1 MTTLEITLI
10 LVGIVFLIGSF
21 MVKDKL
27 SKNDLDKI
35 ADMSAEELKVITEKE
50 VKNAESAID
59 GMLNE
64 HIASKTDET
73 KRDLEKETNSKIMAI
88 NEYSDTV
95 LDSIN
100 KSHNEI
106 MFLYSMLN
114 DKHEELTRLSGNIEK
129 ITAQAKKTFKPVDAS
144 KINNLSNKTVS
155 SAKPVGHAAPVP
167 NRQAVTESRGIASS
181 DTVTGTK
188 NTASVKT
195 QNVSAQNM
203 MSQNVSTQN
212 IMSQNVST
220 QNIMSQNTVVRNNA
234 ASNTAVL
241 NAAVPNMAAQN
252 TVTQNAAASNM
263 PTRNMPAQNMT
274 ASNAA
279 MPSQNLSNTDVQ
291 SSRVYDISEINHNPQ
306 ILRLYKSGKD
316 IVEIAKELGLGKGEV
331 KLVIDLYNEGK

>member
-50 VKNAESAID
+50 IKNAELAID
-59 GMLNE
+59 GMLDE

-129 ITAQAKKTFKPVDAS
+129 ITAQAKKTFESVEAS
-144 KINNLSNKTVS
+144 KINNLSNKTVLN
-155 SAKPVGHAAPVP
+155 AKPVVNAAPVS

-181 DTVTGTK
+181 DIVTGTK
-188 NTASVKT
+188 NTASVKK

-203 MSQNVSTQN
+203 MSQHAAA
-212 IMSQNVST
+212 
-220 QNIMSQNTVVRNNA
+220 QNIMSQNTVVRN
-234 ASNTAVL
+234 TAVP
-241 NAAVPNMAAQN
+241 NTVVPNMAAQN
-252 TVTQNAAASNM
+252 AVAQNVAVSNM
-263 PTRNMPAQNMT
+263 TAQNMT
-274 ASNAA
+274 ASNTA
-279 MPSQNLSNTDVQ
+279 MQSRNLSDTDVQ
-291 SSRVYDISEINHNPQ
+291 SGRVYDISEINHNPQ
-306 ILRLYKSGKD
+306 ILRLYKSGKN

>member
-50 VKNAESAID
+50 IKNAELAID
-59 GMLNE
+59 GMLDE

-129 ITAQAKKTFKPVDAS
+129 ITAQAKKTFEPVEAS
-144 KINNLSNKTVS
+144 KINNLSNKTVLN
-155 SAKPVGHAAPVP
+155 AKPVVNAAPVS

-181 DTVTGTK
+181 DIVTGTK
-188 NTASVKT
+188 NTASVKK

-203 MSQNVSTQN
+203 MSQHAAV
-212 IMSQNVST
+212 
-220 QNIMSQNTVVRNNA
+220 QNIMSQNTVVRN
-234 ASNTAVL
+234 TAVP
-241 NAAVPNMAAQN
+241 NTVVPNMAAQN
-252 TVTQNAAASNM
+252 AVVQNVAVSNM
-263 PTRNMPAQNMT
+263 TAQNMT
-274 ASNAA
+274 ASNTT
-279 MPSQNLSNTDVQ
+279 MQSRNMSDTDVQ
-291 SSRVYDISEINHNPQ
+291 SGRVYDISEINHNPQ
-306 ILRLYKSGKD
+306 ILRLYKSGKN

>member
-129 ITAQAKKTFKPVDAS
+129 IIAQAKKTFEPVEAS

-167 NRQAVTESRGIASS
+167 NRQAVAESRGIASS
-181 DTVTGTK
+181 DTVTGIK

-203 MSQNVSTQN
+203 MSQN
-212 IMSQNVST
+212 
-220 QNIMSQNTVVRNNA
+220 TVVRNNA

-241 NAAVPNMAAQN
+241 NAVVPNMAAQN

-263 PTRNMPAQNMT
+263 PTRNMSAQNMT

-279 MPSQNLSNTDVQ
+279 MLSQNLSNTDVQ

>member
-50 VKNAESAID
+50 IKNAELAID
-59 GMLNE
+59 GMLDE

-73 KRDLEKETNSKIMAI
+73 KRNLEKETNSKIMAI

-129 ITAQAKKTFKPVDAS
+129 ITAQAKKTFESVEAS
-144 KINNLSNKTVS
+144 KINNLSNKTVLN
-155 SAKPVGHAAPVP
+155 AKQVVNAAPVS

-181 DTVTGTK
+181 DIVTGTK
-188 NTASVKT
+188 NTASVKK

-203 MSQNVSTQN
+203 MSQHAAA
-212 IMSQNVST
+212 
-220 QNIMSQNTVVRNNA
+220 QNIMSQNTVVRN
-234 ASNTAVL
+234 TAVP
-241 NAAVPNMAAQN
+241 NTVVPNMAAQN
-252 TVTQNAAASNM
+252 AVAQNVAVSNM
-263 PTRNMPAQNMT
+263 TAQNMT
-274 ASNAA
+274 ASNTA
-279 MPSQNLSNTDVQ
+279 MQSRNLSDTDVQ
-291 SSRVYDISEINHNPQ
+291 SGRVYDISEINHNPQ
-306 ILRLYKSGKD
+306 ILRLYKSGKN

>member
-50 VKNAESAID
+50 IKNAESAID
-59 GMLNE
+59 GMLDE

-129 ITAQAKKTFKPVDAS
+129 ITAQAKKTFESVEAS
-144 KINNLSNKTVS
+144 KINNLSNKTVLN
-155 SAKPVGHAAPVP
+155 AKPVVNAAPVS
-167 NRQAVTESRGIASS
+167 NRQAVTESRGIVSS
-181 DTVTGTK
+181 DIVTGTK
-188 NTASVKT
+188 NTSSVKT

-203 MSQNVSTQN
+203 MSQHAAV
-212 IMSQNVST
+212 
-220 QNIMSQNTVVRNNA
+220 QNIMSQNTVVRN
-234 ASNTAVL
+234 TAVP
-241 NAAVPNMAAQN
+241 NTVVPNMAAQN
-252 TVTQNAAASNM
+252 AVAQNVAVSNM
-263 PTRNMPAQNMT
+263 TAQNMT
-274 ASNAA
+274 ASNTA
-279 MPSQNLSNTDVQ
+279 MQSRNLSDTDVQ
-291 SSRVYDISEINHNPQ
+291 SGRVYDISEINHNPQ
-306 ILRLYKSGKD
+306 ILRLYKSGKN

>member
-50 VKNAESAID
+50 IKNAESAID
-59 GMLNE
+59 GMLDE

-73 KRDLEKETNSKIMAI
+73 KRNLEKETNSKIMAI

-129 ITAQAKKTFKPVDAS
+129 ITAQAKKTFESVEAS
-144 KINNLSNKTVS
+144 KINNLSNKTVLN
-155 SAKPVGHAAPVP
+155 AKPVVNAAPVS
-167 NRQAVTESRGIASS
+167 NRQAVTESRGIVSS
-181 DTVTGTK
+181 DIVTGTK
-188 NTASVKT
+188 NTASVKK

-203 MSQNVSTQN
+203 MSQHAAA
-212 IMSQNVST
+212 
-220 QNIMSQNTVVRNNA
+220 QNIMSQNTVVRN
-234 ASNTAVL
+234 TAVP
-241 NAAVPNMAAQN
+241 NTVVPNMAAQN
-252 TVTQNAAASNM
+252 AVVQNVAVSNM
-263 PTRNMPAQNMT
+263 TAQNMT
-274 ASNAA
+274 ASNTT
-279 MPSQNLSNTDVQ
+279 MQSRNLSDTDVQ
-291 SSRVYDISEINHNPQ
+291 SGRVYDISEINHNPQ
-306 ILRLYKSGKD
+306 ILRLYKSGKN

>member
-59 GMLNE
+59 GMLDE

-129 ITAQAKKTFKPVDAS
+129 ITAQAKKTFEPVEAS
-144 KINNLSNKTVS
+144 KINNFSNKSVS
-155 SAKPVGHAAPVP
+155 NVKPVVNAAPVS

-181 DTVTGTK
+181 DIVTGTK

-203 MSQNVSTQN
+203 MPQNAAAQN
-212 IMSQNVST
+212 IV
-220 QNIMSQNTVVRNNA
+220 SQNTVVRN
-234 ASNTAVL
+234 TAVP
-241 NAAVPNMAAQN
+241 NTVVSNMAAQN
-252 TVTQNAAASNM
+252 AAVSNM
-263 PTRNMPAQNMT
+263 TAQNMT
-274 ASNAA
+274 ASNTA
-279 MPSQNLSNTDVQ
+279 MQSRNLSDTDVQ
-291 SSRVYDISEINHNPQ
+291 SGRVYDISEINHNPQ
-306 ILRLYKSGKD
+306 ILRLYKSGKN

>member
-59 GMLNE
+59 GMLDE

-129 ITAQAKKTFKPVDAS
+129 ITAQAKKTFEPVEAS
-144 KINNLSNKTVS
+144 KINNFSNKSVS
-155 SAKPVGHAAPVP
+155 NVKPVVNAAPVS
-167 NRQAVTESRGIASS
+167 NRHAVTESRGIASS
-181 DTVTGTK
+181 DIVTGTK

-203 MSQNVSTQN
+203 MSQHAAAQN
-212 IMSQNVST
+212 IV
-220 QNIMSQNTVVRNNA
+220 SQNTVVRN
-234 ASNTAVL
+234 T
-241 NAAVPNMAAQN
+241 AVPNMAAQN
-252 TVTQNAAASNM
+252 AVVQNVAVSNM
-263 PTRNMPAQNMT
+263 TAQNMT
-274 ASNAA
+274 DSNTA
-279 MPSQNLSNTDVQ
+279 MQTRNLSDTDVQ
-291 SSRVYDISEINHNPQ
+291 SGRVYDISEINHNPQ
-306 ILRLYKSGKD
+306 ILRLYKSGKN

>member
-50 VKNAESAID
+50 IKNAELAID
-59 GMLNE
+59 GMLDE

-73 KRDLEKETNSKIMAI
+73 KRNLEKETNSKIMAI

-129 ITAQAKKTFKPVDAS
+129 ITAQAKKTFEPVEAS
-144 KINNLSNKTVS
+144 KINNLSNKTVLN
-155 SAKPVGHAAPVP
+155 AKPVVNAAPVS

-181 DTVTGTK
+181 DIVTGTK

-203 MSQNVSTQN
+203 MSQHAAV
-212 IMSQNVST
+212 
-220 QNIMSQNTVVRNNA
+220 QNIMSQNTVVRN
-234 ASNTAVL
+234 TAVP
-241 NAAVPNMAAQN
+241 NTVVPNMAAQN
-252 TVTQNAAASNM
+252 AVAQNVAVSNVAVSNM
-263 PTRNMPAQNMT
+263 TAQNMT
-274 ASNAA
+274 ASNTA
-279 MPSQNLSNTDVQ
+279 MQSRNLSDTDVQ
-291 SSRVYDISEINHNPQ
+291 SGRVYDISEINHNPQ
-306 ILRLYKSGKD
+306 ILRLYKSGKN

>member
-50 VKNAESAID
+50 IKNAELAID
-59 GMLNE
+59 GMLDE

-73 KRDLEKETNSKIMAI
+73 KRNLEKETNSKIMAI

-129 ITAQAKKTFKPVDAS
+129 ITAQAKKTFEPVEAS
-144 KINNLSNKTVS
+144 KINNLSNKTVLN
-155 SAKPVGHAAPVP
+155 AKPVVNAAPVS

-181 DTVTGTK
+181 DIVTGTK
-188 NTASVKT
+188 NTASVKI

-203 MSQNVSTQN
+203 MSQHAAAQN
-212 IMSQNVST
+212 IV
-220 QNIMSQNTVVRNNA
+220 SQNTVVRN
-234 ASNTAVL
+234 T
-241 NAAVPNMAAQN
+241 AVPNTVVQN
-252 TVTQNAAASNM
+252 VAVSNM
-263 PTRNMPAQNMT
+263 TAQNMT
-274 ASNAA
+274 ASNTT
-279 MPSQNLSNTDVQ
+279 MQSRNLSDTDVQ
-291 SSRVYDISEINHNPQ
+291 SGRVYDISEINHNPQ
-306 ILRLYKSGKD
+306 ILRLYKSGKN

>member
-50 VKNAESAID
+50 IKNAELAID
-59 GMLNE
+59 GMLDE

-129 ITAQAKKTFKPVDAS
+129 ITAQAKKTFEPVEAS
-144 KINNLSNKTVS
+144 KINNLSNKTVLN
-155 SAKPVGHAAPVP
+155 AKPVVNAAPVS

-181 DTVTGTK
+181 DIVTGTK
-188 NTASVKT
+188 NTASVKK

-203 MSQNVSTQN
+203 MSQHAAA
-212 IMSQNVST
+212 
-220 QNIMSQNTVVRNNA
+220 QNIMSQNTAVR
-234 ASNTAVL
+234 NTAVP
-241 NAAVPNMAAQN
+241 NTVVPNMAAQN
-252 TVTQNAAASNM
+252 AVVQNVAVSNM
-263 PTRNMPAQNMT
+263 TAQNMT
-274 ASNAA
+274 ASNTT
-279 MPSQNLSNTDVQ
+279 MQSRNLSDTDVQ
-291 SSRVYDISEINHNPQ
+291 SGRVYDISEINHNPQ
-306 ILRLYKSGKD
+306 ILRLYKSGKN

>member
-50 VKNAESAID
+50 IKNAELAID
-59 GMLNE
+59 GMLDE

-73 KRDLEKETNSKIMAI
+73 KRNLEKETNSKIMVI

-129 ITAQAKKTFKPVDAS
+129 ITAQAKKTFESVEAS
-144 KINNLSNKTVS
+144 KINNLSNKTVLN
-155 SAKPVGHAAPVP
+155 AKPVVNAAPVS

-181 DTVTGTK
+181 DIVTGTK
-188 NTASVKT
+188 NTASVKK

-203 MSQNVSTQN
+203 MSQHAAA
-212 IMSQNVST
+212 
-220 QNIMSQNTVVRNNA
+220 QNIMSQNTVVRN
-234 ASNTAVL
+234 TAVP
-241 NAAVPNMAAQN
+241 NTVVPNMAAQN
-252 TVTQNAAASNM
+252 AVVQNVAVSNM
-263 PTRNMPAQNMT
+263 TAQNMT
-274 ASNAA
+274 ASNTT
-279 MPSQNLSNTDVQ
+279 MQSRNLSDTDVQ
-291 SSRVYDISEINHNPQ
+291 SGRVYDISEINHNPQ
-306 ILRLYKSGKD
+306 ILRLYKSGKN

>member
-50 VKNAESAID
+50 IKNAELAID
-59 GMLNE
+59 GMLDE

-129 ITAQAKKTFKPVDAS
+129 ITAQAKKTFEPVEAS
-144 KINNLSNKTVS
+144 KINNLSNKTVLN
-155 SAKPVGHAAPVP
+155 AKPVVNAAPVS

-181 DTVTGTK
+181 DIVTGTK
-188 NTASVKT
+188 NTASVKK

-203 MSQNVSTQN
+203 MSQHAAA
-212 IMSQNVST
+212 
-220 QNIMSQNTVVRNNA
+220 QNIMSQNTVVRN
-234 ASNTAVL
+234 TAVP
-241 NAAVPNMAAQN
+241 NTVVPNMAAQN
-252 TVTQNAAASNM
+252 AVVQNVAVSNM
-263 PTRNMPAQNMT
+263 TAQNMT
-274 ASNAA
+274 AQNMIASNST
-279 MPSQNLSNTDVQ
+279 MQSRNLSDTDVQ
-291 SSRVYDISEINHNPQ
+291 SGRVYDISEINHNPQ
-306 ILRLYKSGKD
+306 ILRLYKSGKN

>member
-129 ITAQAKKTFKPVDAS
+129 ITAQAKKTFEPVNAS

-167 NRQAVTESRGIASS
+167 NRQAVAESRGIASS

-203 MSQNVSTQN
+203 MSQN
-212 IMSQNVST
+212 
-220 QNIMSQNTVVRNNA
+220 TVVRNNA

-241 NAAVPNMAAQN
+241 NAVVPNMAAQN

-263 PTRNMPAQNMT
+263 PTRNMPARNMPAQNMT
-274 ASNAA
+274 ASNVA

>member
-50 VKNAESAID
+50 IKNAELAID
-59 GMLNE
+59 GMLDE

-73 KRDLEKETNSKIMAI
+73 KRNLEKETNSKILAI

-129 ITAQAKKTFKPVDAS
+129 ITAQAKKTFESVEAS
-144 KINNLSNKTVS
+144 KINNLSNKTVLN
-155 SAKPVGHAAPVP
+155 AKPVVNAAPVS

-181 DTVTGTK
+181 DIVTGTK
-188 NTASVKT
+188 NTASVKK

-203 MSQNVSTQN
+203 MSQHAAA
-212 IMSQNVST
+212 
-220 QNIMSQNTVVRNNA
+220 QNIMSQNTVVRN
-234 ASNTAVL
+234 TAVP
-241 NAAVPNMAAQN
+241 NTVVPNMAAQN
-252 TVTQNAAASNM
+252 AVAQNVAVSNM
-263 PTRNMPAQNMT
+263 TAQNMT
-274 ASNAA
+274 ASNTA
-279 MPSQNLSNTDVQ
+279 MQSRNLSDTDVQ
-291 SSRVYDISEINHNPQ
+291 SGRVYDISEINHNPQ
-306 ILRLYKSGKD
+306 ILRLYKSGKN

>member
-50 VKNAESAID
+50 IKNAESAID
-59 GMLNE
+59 GMLDE

-73 KRDLEKETNSKIMAI
+73 KRNLEKETNSKILAI

-129 ITAQAKKTFKPVDAS
+129 ITAQAKKTFESVEAS
-144 KINNLSNKTVS
+144 KINNLSNKTVLN
-155 SAKPVGHAAPVP
+155 AKPVVNVALVS

-181 DTVTGTK
+181 DIVTGTK
-188 NTASVKT
+188 NTASVKK

-203 MSQNVSTQN
+203 MSQHAAAQN
-212 IMSQNVST
+212 IMSQD
-220 QNIMSQNTVVRNNA
+220 TVVRN
-234 ASNTAVL
+234 TAVP
-241 NAAVPNMAAQN
+241 NTVVPNMAAQN
-252 TVTQNAAASNM
+252 AVAQNVAVSNM
-263 PTRNMPAQNMT
+263 TAQNMT
-274 ASNAA
+274 ASNTA
-279 MPSQNLSNTDVQ
+279 MQSRNLSDTDVQ
-291 SSRVYDISEINHNPQ
+291 SGRVYDISEINHNPQ
-306 ILRLYKSGKD
+306 ILRLYKSGKN

>member
-129 ITAQAKKTFKPVDAS
+129 ITAQAKKTFEPVDTS

-203 MSQNVSTQN
+203 MSQN
-212 IMSQNVST
+212 MST

-279 MPSQNLSNTDVQ
+279 MLSQNLSNTDVQ
-291 SSRVYDISEINHNPQ
+291 SSRGYDISEINHNPQ

>member
-129 ITAQAKKTFKPVDAS
+129 ITAQAKKTFEPVDAS

-167 NRQAVTESRGIASS
+167 NRQAVAESRGIASS
-181 DTVTGTK
+181 DTVTGIK

-203 MSQNVSTQN
+203 MSQN
-212 IMSQNVST
+212 
-220 QNIMSQNTVVRNNA
+220 TVVRNNA

-241 NAAVPNMAAQN
+241 NAVVPNMAAQN
-252 TVTQNAAASNM
+252 TVTQNVAASNM
-263 PTRNMPAQNMT
+263 PTRNMPARNMPAQNMT

>member
-73 KRDLEKETNSKIMAI
+73 KRDLEKESNSKIMAI

-129 ITAQAKKTFKPVDAS
+129 ITAQAKKTFEPVDAS

-167 NRQAVTESRGIASS
+167 NRQAVAESRGIASS
-181 DTVTGTK
+181 DTVTGIK

-203 MSQNVSTQN
+203 MSQN
-212 IMSQNVST
+212 
-220 QNIMSQNTVVRNNA
+220 TVVRNNA

-241 NAAVPNMAAQN
+241 NAVVPNMAAQN

-263 PTRNMPAQNMT
+263 PTRNMPARNMPAQNMT

>member
-50 VKNAESAID
+50 IKNAESAID
-59 GMLNE
+59 GMLDE

-73 KRDLEKETNSKIMAI
+73 KRNLEKETNSKIMAI

-129 ITAQAKKTFKPVDAS
+129 ITAQAKKTFEPVEAS
-144 KINNLSNKTVS
+144 KINNLSNKTVLN
-155 SAKPVGHAAPVP
+155 AKPVVNAAPVS
-167 NRQAVTESRGIASS
+167 NRQAVTESIGIASS
-181 DTVTGTK
+181 DIVTGTK

-203 MSQNVSTQN
+203 MSQHAAAQN
-212 IMSQNVST
+212 IV
-220 QNIMSQNTVVRNNA
+220 SQNTVVRN
-234 ASNTAVL
+234 TAVP
-241 NAAVPNMAAQN
+241 NTVVPNMAAQN
-252 TVTQNAAASNM
+252 AVAQNVAVSNVAVSNM
-263 PTRNMPAQNMT
+263 TAQNMT
-274 ASNAA
+274 ASNTT
-279 MPSQNLSNTDVQ
+279 MQSRNLSDTDVQ
-291 SSRVYDISEINHNPQ
+291 SGRVYDISEINHNPQ
-306 ILRLYKSGKD
+306 ILRLYKSGKN

>member
-129 ITAQAKKTFKPVDAS
+129 ITAQAKKTFEPVNAS

-167 NRQAVTESRGIASS
+167 NRQAVAESRGIASS
-181 DTVTGTK
+181 VTVTGTK

-212 IMSQNVST
+212 IMSQN
-220 QNIMSQNTVVRNNA
+220 TVVRNNA

-241 NAAVPNMAAQN
+241 NAVVPNMAAQN

-279 MPSQNLSNTDVQ
+279 IPSQNLSNTDVQ

>member
-50 VKNAESAID
+50 IKNAELAID
-59 GMLNE
+59 GMLDE

-73 KRDLEKETNSKIMAI
+73 KRNLEKETNSKIMAI

-129 ITAQAKKTFKPVDAS
+129 ITAQAKKTFEPVEAS
-144 KINNLSNKTVS
+144 KINNLSNKTVLN
-155 SAKPVGHAAPVP
+155 AKPVVNAAPVS

-181 DTVTGTK
+181 DIVTGTK

-203 MSQNVSTQN
+203 MSQHAAAQN
-212 IMSQNVST
+212 IV
-220 QNIMSQNTVVRNNA
+220 SQNTVVRN
-234 ASNTAVL
+234 T
-241 NAAVPNMAAQN
+241 AVPNTVVQN
-252 TVTQNAAASNM
+252 VAVSNM
-263 PTRNMPAQNMT
+263 TAQNMT
-274 ASNAA
+274 ASNTT
-279 MPSQNLSNTDVQ
+279 MQSRNLSDTDVQ
-291 SSRVYDISEINHNPQ
+291 SGRVYDISEINHNPQ
-306 ILRLYKSGKD
+306 ILRLYKSGKN

>member
-50 VKNAESAID
+50 IKNAELAID
-59 GMLNE
+59 GMLDE

-73 KRDLEKETNSKIMAI
+73 KRNLEKETNSKILAI

-129 ITAQAKKTFKPVDAS
+129 ITAQAKKTFESVEAS
-144 KINNLSNKTVS
+144 KINNLSNKTVLN
-155 SAKPVGHAAPVP
+155 AKPVVNVALVS

-181 DTVTGTK
+181 DIVTGTK
-188 NTASVKT
+188 NTASVKK

-203 MSQNVSTQN
+203 MSQHAAA
-212 IMSQNVST
+212 
-220 QNIMSQNTVVRNNA
+220 QNIMSQNTVVRN
-234 ASNTAVL
+234 TAVP
-241 NAAVPNMAAQN
+241 NTVVPNMAAQN
-252 TVTQNAAASNM
+252 AVAQNVAVSNM
-263 PTRNMPAQNMT
+263 TAQNMT
-274 ASNAA
+274 ASNTA
-279 MPSQNLSNTDVQ
+279 MQSRNLSDTDVQ
-291 SSRVYDISEINHNPQ
+291 SGRVYDISEINHNPQ
-306 ILRLYKSGKD
+306 ILRLYKSGKN

>member
-129 ITAQAKKTFKPVDAS
+129 ITAQAKKTFEPVDAS

-212 IMSQNVST
+212 IML
-220 QNIMSQNTVVRNNA
+220 QNTVVRNNA

>member
-129 ITAQAKKTFKPVDAS
+129 ITAQAKKTFEPVDAS

-212 IMSQNVST
+212 IMSQN
-220 QNIMSQNTVVRNNA
+220 TVVRNNA

-241 NAAVPNMAAQN
+241 NAVVPNMAAQN
-252 TVTQNAAASNM
+252 TVAQNAAASNM
-263 PTRNMPAQNMT
+263 PTRNMSAQNMT

>member
-129 ITAQAKKTFKPVDAS
+129 ITAQAKKTFEPVDAS

-195 QNVSAQNM
+195 QNVSAQN
-203 MSQNVSTQN
+203 
-212 IMSQNVST
+212 
-220 QNIMSQNTVVRNNA
+220 IMSQNTVVRNNA

-252 TVTQNAAASNM
+252 TVAQNAAASNM

-274 ASNAA
+274 ASNVA

>member
-50 VKNAESAID
+50 IKNAESAID
-59 GMLNE
+59 GMLDE

-129 ITAQAKKTFKPVDAS
+129 ITAQAKKTFESVEAS
-144 KINNLSNKTVS
+144 KINNLSNKTVLN
-155 SAKPVGHAAPVP
+155 AKPVVNAAPVS

-181 DTVTGTK
+181 DIVTGTK

-203 MSQNVSTQN
+203 MSQHAAV
-212 IMSQNVST
+212 
-220 QNIMSQNTVVRNNA
+220 QNIMSQNTVVRN
-234 ASNTAVL
+234 TAVP
-241 NAAVPNMAAQN
+241 NTVVPNMAAQN
-252 TVTQNAAASNM
+252 AVAQNVAVSNM
-263 PTRNMPAQNMT
+263 TAQNMT
-274 ASNAA
+274 ASNTA
-279 MPSQNLSNTDVQ
+279 MQSRNLSDTDVQ
-291 SSRVYDISEINHNPQ
+291 SGRVYDISEINHNPQ
-306 ILRLYKSGKD
+306 ILRLYKSGKN

>member
-50 VKNAESAID
+50 IKNAELAID
-59 GMLNE
+59 GMLDE

-129 ITAQAKKTFKPVDAS
+129 ITAQAKKTFEPVEAS
-144 KINNLSNKTVS
+144 KINNLSNKTVLN
-155 SAKPVGHAAPVP
+155 AKPVVNAAPVS
-167 NRQAVTESRGIASS
+167 NRQAVTESRGIVSS
-181 DTVTGTK
+181 DIVTGTK
-188 NTASVKT
+188 NTASVKK

-203 MSQNVSTQN
+203 MSQHAAV
-212 IMSQNVST
+212 
-220 QNIMSQNTVVRNNA
+220 QNIMSQNTVVRN
-234 ASNTAVL
+234 TAVP
-241 NAAVPNMAAQN
+241 NTVVPNMAAQN
-252 TVTQNAAASNM
+252 AVVQNVAVSNM
-263 PTRNMPAQNMT
+263 TAQNMT
-274 ASNAA
+274 ASNTT
-279 MPSQNLSNTDVQ
+279 MQSRNLSDTDVQ
-291 SSRVYDISEINHNPQ
+291 SGRVYDISEINHNPQ
-306 ILRLYKSGKD
+306 ILRLYKSGKN

>member
-129 ITAQAKKTFKPVDAS
+129 ITAQAKKTFEPVDAS

-195 QNVSAQNM
+195 
-203 MSQNVSTQN
+203 
-212 IMSQNVST
+212 QNVST

>member
-129 ITAQAKKTFKPVDAS
+129 ITAQAKKTFEPVDAS

-155 SAKPVGHAAPVP
+155 SAKPVSHAAPVP
-167 NRQAVTESRGIASS
+167 NRQAITESRGIASS

-212 IMSQNVST
+212 IMSQN
-220 QNIMSQNTVVRNNA
+220 TVVRNNA

-241 NAAVPNMAAQN
+241 NAVVPNMAAQN

-279 MPSQNLSNTDVQ
+279 MLSQNLSNTDVQ

>member
-50 VKNAESAID
+50 IKNAELAID
-59 GMLNE
+59 GMLDE

-129 ITAQAKKTFKPVDAS
+129 ITAQAKKTFESVEAS
-144 KINNLSNKTVS
+144 KINNLSNKTVLN
-155 SAKPVGHAAPVP
+155 AKPVVNAAPVS
-167 NRQAVTESRGIASS
+167 NRQAVTESRGIVSS
-181 DTVTGTK
+181 DIVTGTK
-188 NTASVKT
+188 NTASVKK

-203 MSQNVSTQN
+203 MSQHAAA
-212 IMSQNVST
+212 
-220 QNIMSQNTVVRNNA
+220 QNIMSQNTVVRN
-234 ASNTAVL
+234 TAVP
-241 NAAVPNMAAQN
+241 NTVVPNMAAQN
-252 TVTQNAAASNM
+252 AVAQNVAVSNM
-263 PTRNMPAQNMT
+263 TAQNMT
-274 ASNAA
+274 ASNTA
-279 MPSQNLSNTDVQ
+279 MQSRNLSDTDVQ
-291 SSRVYDISEINHNPQ
+291 SGRVYDISEINHNPQ
-306 ILRLYKSGKD
+306 ILRLYKSGKN

>member
-129 ITAQAKKTFKPVDAS
+129 ITAQAKKTFEPVDAS

-155 SAKPVGHAAPVP
+155 SAKPVVNAASAP
-167 NRQAVTESRGIASS
+167 NRQAVTGRDGISPS
-181 DTVTGTK
+181 DMVTGTK
-188 NTASVKT
+188 NAAGVKP
-195 QNVSAQNM
+195 QNMSAQN
-203 MSQNVSTQN
+203 
-212 IMSQNVST
+212 I
-220 QNIMSQNTVVRNNA
+220 ISQNTMVQNTAVSNAAIPNIAVQNTA
-234 ASNTAVL
+234 ASNAVIPNMAVQNTATP
-241 NAAVPNMAAQN
+241 NSAVPNMTARN
-252 TVTQNAAASNM
+252 TQTSN
-263 PTRNMPAQNMT
+263 T
-274 ASNAA
+274 A
-279 MPSQNLSNTDVQ
+279 MPSLNLSNTDMQ
-291 SSRVYDISEINHNPQ
+291 GNRVYDISEINHNPQ

>member
-129 ITAQAKKTFKPVDAS
+129 ITAQAKKTFEPVDAS

-203 MSQNVSTQN
+203 
-212 IMSQNVST
+212 MSQNVST

>member
-50 VKNAESAID
+50 IKNAELAID
-59 GMLNE
+59 GMLDE

-73 KRDLEKETNSKIMAI
+73 KRNLEKETNSKIMAI

-114 DKHEELTRLSGNIEK
+114 GKHEELTRLSGNIEK
-129 ITAQAKKTFKPVDAS
+129 ITAQAKKTFESVEAS
-144 KINNLSNKTVS
+144 KINNLSNKTVLN
-155 SAKPVGHAAPVP
+155 AKPVVNAAPVS

-181 DTVTGTK
+181 DIVTGTK
-188 NTASVKT
+188 NTASVKK

-203 MSQNVSTQN
+203 MSQHAAA
-212 IMSQNVST
+212 
-220 QNIMSQNTVVRNNA
+220 QNIMSQNTVVRN
-234 ASNTAVL
+234 TAVP
-241 NAAVPNMAAQN
+241 NTVVPNMAAQN
-252 TVTQNAAASNM
+252 AVAQNVAVSNM
-263 PTRNMPAQNMT
+263 TAQNMT
-274 ASNAA
+274 ASNTA
-279 MPSQNLSNTDVQ
+279 MQSRNLSDTDVQ
-291 SSRVYDISEINHNPQ
+291 SGRVYDISEINHNPQ
-306 ILRLYKSGKD
+306 ILRLYKSGKN

>member
-59 GMLNE
+59 GMLDE

-129 ITAQAKKTFKPVDAS
+129 ITAQARKTFEPAEAS
-144 KINNLSNKTVS
+144 RINNLSNKSVS
-155 SAKPVGHAAPVP
+155 NVKPVVNAAPVS
-167 NRQAVTESRGIASS
+167 NRQAVTESRGVASS
-181 DTVTGTK
+181 DIVTGTK

-203 MSQNVSTQN
+203 MSQHAAAQN
-212 IMSQNVST
+212 IV
-220 QNIMSQNTVVRNNA
+220 SQNTVVRN
-234 ASNTAVL
+234 TAVP
-241 NAAVPNMAAQN
+241 NTVAQNMAVPNMAAQN
-252 TVTQNAAASNM
+252 AVVQNVAVSNMTAQNMAASN
-263 PTRNMPAQNMT
+263 T
-274 ASNAA
+274 AMQSR
-279 MPSQNLSNTDVQ
+279 NLSDTDVQ
-291 SSRVYDISEINHNPQ
+291 SGRVYDISEINHNPQ
-306 ILRLYKSGKD
+306 ILRLYKSGKN

>member
-50 VKNAESAID
+50 IKNAESAID
-59 GMLNE
+59 GMLDE

-129 ITAQAKKTFKPVDAS
+129 ITAQAKKTFEPVEAS
-144 KINNLSNKTVS
+144 KINNLSNKTVLN
-155 SAKPVGHAAPVP
+155 AKPVVNAAPVS
-167 NRQAVTESRGIASS
+167 NRQAVTESRGIVSS
-181 DTVTGTK
+181 DIVTGTK
-188 NTASVKT
+188 NTASVKN

-203 MSQNVSTQN
+203 MSQHAAA
-212 IMSQNVST
+212 
-220 QNIMSQNTVVRNNA
+220 QNIMSQNTVVRN
-234 ASNTAVL
+234 TAVP
-241 NAAVPNMAAQN
+241 NTVVPNMAAQN
-252 TVTQNAAASNM
+252 AVVQNVAVSNM
-263 PTRNMPAQNMT
+263 TAQNMT
-274 ASNAA
+274 ASNTA
-279 MPSQNLSNTDVQ
+279 MQSRNLSDTDVQ
-291 SSRVYDISEINHNPQ
+291 SGRVYDISEINHNPQ
-306 ILRLYKSGKD
+306 ILRLYKSGKN

>member
-50 VKNAESAID
+50 IKNAELAID
-59 GMLNE
+59 GMLDE

-73 KRDLEKETNSKIMAI
+73 KRNLEKETNSKIMAI

-129 ITAQAKKTFKPVDAS
+129 ITAQAKKTFEPVEAS
-144 KINNLSNKTVS
+144 KINNLSNKTVLN
-155 SAKPVGHAAPVP
+155 AKPVVNAAPVS

-181 DTVTGTK
+181 DIVTGTK
-188 NTASVKT
+188 NTASVKN

-203 MSQNVSTQN
+203 MSQHAVAQN
-212 IMSQNVST
+212 IV
-220 QNIMSQNTVVRNNA
+220 SQNTAVR
-234 ASNTAVL
+234 NTAVP
-241 NAAVPNMAAQN
+241 NTVVPNMAAQN
-252 TVTQNAAASNM
+252 AVAQNVAVSNVAVSNM
-263 PTRNMPAQNMT
+263 TAQNMT
-274 ASNAA
+274 ASNTA
-279 MPSQNLSNTDVQ
+279 MQSRNLSDTDVQ
-291 SSRVYDISEINHNPQ
+291 SGRVYDISEINHNPQ
-306 ILRLYKSGKD
+306 ILRLYKSGKN

>member
-50 VKNAESAID
+50 IKNAEMAID
-59 GMLNE
+59 GMLDE

-129 ITAQAKKTFKPVDAS
+129 ITAQAKKTFESVEAS
-144 KINNLSNKTVS
+144 KINNLSNKTVLN
-155 SAKPVGHAAPVP
+155 AKPVVNAAPVS

-181 DTVTGTK
+181 DIVTGTK

-203 MSQNVSTQN
+203 MSQHAAA
-212 IMSQNVST
+212 
-220 QNIMSQNTVVRNNA
+220 QNIMSQNTVVRN
-234 ASNTAVL
+234 TAVP
-241 NAAVPNMAAQN
+241 NTVVPNMAAQN
-252 TVTQNAAASNM
+252 AVVQNVAVSNM
-263 PTRNMPAQNMT
+263 TAQNMTAQNMT
-274 ASNAA
+274 ASNTT
-279 MPSQNLSNTDVQ
+279 MQSRNLSDTEVH
-291 SSRVYDISEINHNPQ
+291 SGTVYDISEINHNPQ
-306 ILRLYKSGKD
+306 ILRLYKSGKN

>member
-50 VKNAESAID
+50 IKNAELAID
-59 GMLNE
+59 GMLDE

-73 KRDLEKETNSKIMAI
+73 KRNLEKETNSKIMAI

-129 ITAQAKKTFKPVDAS
+129 ITAQAKKTFESVEAS
-144 KINNLSNKTVS
+144 KINNLSNKTVLN
-155 SAKPVGHAAPVP
+155 AKPVVNAAPVS

-181 DTVTGTK
+181 DIVTGTK
-188 NTASVKT
+188 NTASVKN

-203 MSQNVSTQN
+203 MSQHAAV
-212 IMSQNVST
+212 
-220 QNIMSQNTVVRNNA
+220 QNIMSQNTVVRN
-234 ASNTAVL
+234 TAVP
-241 NAAVPNMAAQN
+241 NTVVPNMAASN
-252 TVTQNAAASNM
+252 TTMQS
-263 PTRNMPAQNMT
+263 R
-274 ASNAA
+274 
-279 MPSQNLSNTDVQ
+279 NLSDTDVQ
-291 SSRVYDISEINHNPQ
+291 SGRVYDISEINHNPQ
-306 ILRLYKSGKD
+306 ILRLYKSGKN

>member
-59 GMLNE
+59 GMLDE

-129 ITAQAKKTFKPVDAS
+129 ITAQAKKTFQPVEAS
-144 KINNLSNKTVS
+144 KINNFSNKSV
-155 SAKPVGHAAPVP
+155 ANVKPVVNAAPVS

-181 DTVTGTK
+181 DIVTGTK
-188 NTASVKT
+188 NTASVKN

-203 MSQNVSTQN
+203 MSQHAAAQN
-212 IMSQNVST
+212 IV
-220 QNIMSQNTVVRNNA
+220 SQNTVVRN
-234 ASNTAVL
+234 TAVP
-241 NAAVPNMAAQN
+241 NTVVPNMAAQN
-252 TVTQNAAASNM
+252 AVVKNVAVSNM
-263 PTRNMPAQNMT
+263 TAQNMT
-274 ASNAA
+274 DSNTA
-279 MPSQNLSNTDVQ
+279 MQSRNLSDTDAQ
-291 SSRVYDISEINHNPQ
+291 SGRVYDISEINHNPQ
-306 ILRLYKSGKD
+306 ILRLYKSGKN